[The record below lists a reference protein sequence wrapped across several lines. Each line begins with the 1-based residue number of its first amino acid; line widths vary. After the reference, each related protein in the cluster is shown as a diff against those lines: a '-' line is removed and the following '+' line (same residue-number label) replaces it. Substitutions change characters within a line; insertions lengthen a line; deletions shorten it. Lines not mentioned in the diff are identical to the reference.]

1 MQTKSILSVIVGS
14 VLAIYIVASLLPDAL
29 ETLMNVS
36 TEGWTTSVAT
46 LFGILP
52 LMAVIGIVILFVG
65 IALDRL

>member
-1 MQTKSILSVIVGS
+1 MQTKSILSVIIGS

-36 TEGWTTSVAT
+36 TTGWTTSVAT